1 MKKSW
6 TKWILTAV
14 IALLLI
20 VGVPIII
27 NECYK
32 TSSGYMTMWDAADV
46 LSYYG
51 AIIASIGA
59 ALGVFVSIKAATKN
73 YRDDVRA
80 RVMPFIAVTPFERKA
95 TVNTMALLRE
105 KVEKKEK
112 TKDTDDTSAVQY
124 DEYKLSQ
131 IYFVITA
138 HGIETK
144 KELAKGQKAILEHA
158 GTMWASRKDGS
169 ETLQYTDF
177 YSLPLEIENVG
188 NGTAVNLRVGFNRT
202 EDRGR
207 RRFVRPM
214 MLKQGQTLY
223 IHIFSTADFDV
234 VCGDY
239 ILEFHYEDIYGNK
252 YAQEFPVKYNKN
264 ENNQEY
270 QSIDLV
276 GKQIRKTEDTHAN
289 T

>member
-1 MKKSW
+1 MCG
-6 TKWILTAV
+6 
-14 IALLLI
+14 IA
-20 VGVPIII
+20 
-27 NECYK
+27 
-32 TSSGYMTMWDAADV
+32 
-46 LSYYG
+46 
-51 AIIASIGA
+51 
-59 ALGVFVSIKAATKN
+59 
-73 YRDDVRA
+73 
-80 RVMPFIAVTPFERKA
+80 
-95 TVNTMALLRE
+95 
-105 KVEKKEK
+105 
-112 TKDTDDTSAVQY
+112 
-124 DEYKLSQ
+124 LSQ

-144 KELAKGQKAILEHA
+144 KKLDKGQKAILEHA

-202 EDRGR
+202 GTEKGHT
-207 RRFVRPM
+207 FVRPM

-223 IHIFSTADFDV
+223 IHIFSTADSDV
-234 VCGDY
+234 VRGDY
-239 ILEFHYEDIYGNK
+239 VLEFHYEDIYGNK
-252 YAQEFPVKYNKN
+252 YAQEFPVKYDKN